1 MTMTRPHFTLRRLMA
16 AVAIVGMLLGTVVWM
31 VRRAARFRAEADR
44 HREAWLMNID
54 RYVHSTSPLSSYHQE
69 IEAKYR
75 RASRCPR
82 LPVSPNPPEPE

>member
-16 AVAIVGMLLGTVVWM
+16 AVAIVGMLLGTVAWM

-44 HREAWLMNID
+44 HREAWFMNID
-54 RYVHSTSPLSSYHQE
+54 RYGHSTSPLGSYHQE

-75 RASRCPR
+75 RAAGEPW
-82 LPVSPNPPEPE
+82 LPVAPDPPEPK